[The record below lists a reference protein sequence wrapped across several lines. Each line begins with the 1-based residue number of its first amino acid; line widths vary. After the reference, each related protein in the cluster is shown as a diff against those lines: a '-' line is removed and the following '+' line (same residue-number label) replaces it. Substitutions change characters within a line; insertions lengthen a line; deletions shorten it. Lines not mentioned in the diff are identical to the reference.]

1 MTLRAATV
9 SRGLLVALL
18 TVGLALSLRPLAPGA
33 GPENWFAGAD
43 KVFHALFFAA
53 LWCLGVRSR
62 LGLGGWLAAALLL
75 FGAAMELAQG
85 AFTASRSASIADLA
99 ADAAGLLLGFVLT
112 RWALFGQPKEDG
124 R

>member
-18 TVGLALSLRPLAPGA
+18 TIGLSLSLRPLAPGA

-43 KVFHALFFAA
+43 KLFHAAFFSA

-62 LGLGGWLAAALLL
+62 LAEGWRLAAALLL
-75 FGAAMELAQG
+75 FGAGMELAQ
-85 AFTASRSASIADLA
+85 AALSVSRSASIADLA
-99 ADAAGLLLGFVLT
+99 ADAIGLLLGFALT
-112 RWALFGQPKEDG
+112 RWSLLGQPEEDG